1 MQGNLFVVEHGI
13 VISSEVLR
21 DVEVGREAPDRAAH
35 AFRAGTTV
43 VEFHSPEVVGV
54 VPQVAHSV
62 AVGHSGAKASVFR
75 IDDSLYMTGFRVI
88 GGTEDQTPTSG
99 IVWDVPTQGHATRLN
114 AVFIVGR
121 SRVESEAF
129 NSRARHRFSI
139 DRNLEI
145 GSR

>member
-1 MQGNLFVVEHGI
+1 MQGNLFVIEHGI

-35 AFRAGTTV
+35 AIRASTV
-43 VEFHSPEVVGV
+43 VVELNVPEIVGV
-54 VPQVAHSV
+54 VPQVAHSI
-62 AVGHSGAKASVFR
+62 AVGHSGAEAAIFR
-75 IDDSLYMTGFRVI
+75 IDDGLVMVGIRIV
-88 GGTEDQTPTSG
+88 GATEDQSPTSG
-99 IVWDVPTQGHATRLN
+99 IVRDVPTQGHATRLN